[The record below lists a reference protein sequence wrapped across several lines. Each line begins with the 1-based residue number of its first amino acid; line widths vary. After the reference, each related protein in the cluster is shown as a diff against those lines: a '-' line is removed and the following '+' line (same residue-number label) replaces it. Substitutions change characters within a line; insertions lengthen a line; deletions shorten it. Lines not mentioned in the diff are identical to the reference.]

1 MAIMGFL
8 VHTLEDACAN
18 VESSLGEMPEMST
31 YGIHE
36 NCYVVAVAEA
46 PREEMESVL
55 ERVKEVDGVIACY
68 VTSLTIEDE
77 LPESE

>member
-1 MAIMGFL
+1 MGFL
-8 VHTLEDACAN
+8 VHTLEDACAK
-18 VESSLGEMPEMST
+18 VESGLGDMPEMST

-46 PREEMESVL
+46 PREQMEFILSK
-55 ERVKEVDGVIACY
+55 VKEMDGVITCY

-77 LPESE
+77 LPEDE